1 MSSES
6 YKRFLRSQ
14 ARKRPVRVGKTSISW
29 EERERGPSSGSAANL
44 LESVYLGREPKDT
57 VVVDREAAM
66 VLQERLTGLEGEV
79 DRLHRRLRIMKWSL
93 FALLGLAAA
102 SLSFLLW
109 VLLGMPA

>member
-14 ARKRPVRVGKTSISW
+14 ARKRPVRVSRTSISW
-29 EERERGPSSGSAANL
+29 EETAREPASGSAANL
-44 LESVYLGREPKDT
+44 LESVYLGREPRDT

-93 FALLGLAAA
+93 LFLLGVASA
-102 SLSFLLW
+102 SLLFLLW
-109 VLLGMPA
+109 TLLVGRA